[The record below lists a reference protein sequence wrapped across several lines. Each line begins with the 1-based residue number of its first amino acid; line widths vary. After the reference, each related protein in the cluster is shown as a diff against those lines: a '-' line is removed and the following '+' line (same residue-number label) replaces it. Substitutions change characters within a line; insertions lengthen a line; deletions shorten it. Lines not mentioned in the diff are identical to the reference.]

1 MARHQWRGAAS
12 GRVNASER
20 ATLLPDIVA
29 LARAAGDVALR
40 WYNDKNCAVRAKA
53 DDSPVTDAD
62 EAAEAVIL
70 DGLKRLTPEI
80 PVVSEEATAR
90 GETKLGK
97 TLPRLF
103 WLVDPLD
110 GTREFVGRTGEFAV
124 NIGLIEDRKPVLG
137 VVHGPVSG
145 ISYFSDGATAQM
157 RRGDGAI
164 QTIHARRAPPS
175 GLVVVS
181 SRSHGDKAAL
191 AAYLEDFKVAS
202 QKIAGSALK
211 FGLLAAGEA
220 DLYPRLG
227 VTMEWDTAAGHAIL
241 NAAGGS
247 LRTLAG
253 QELLYGKP
261 GFTNPDFV
269 ARGVL

>member
-1 MARHQWRGAAS
+1 M
-12 GRVNASER
+12 NASER
-20 ATLLPDIVA
+20 AALLPDIVA

-62 EAAEAVIL
+62 EASEAVIL
-70 DGLKRLTPEI
+70 AGLKRLTPDI
-80 PVVSEEATAR
+80 PIVSEEATSR
-90 GETKLGK
+90 GETDAACRLG
-97 TLPRLF
+97 RHF

-137 VVHGPVSG
+137 VLHGPVSG
-145 ISYFSDGATAQM
+145 VSYFSDGVSAQM
-157 RRGDGAI
+157 RRGDGAT
-164 QTIHARRAPPS
+164 QVIHARRPPAG

-191 AAYLEDFKVAS
+191 AAYLEDYNIAA
-202 QKIAGSALK
+202 QKISGSALK
-211 FGLLAAGEA
+211 FGLLACGEA

-227 VTMEWDTAAGHAIL
+227 KTMEWDTAAGHAIL

-247 LRTLAG
+247 VRTLRDK
-253 QELLYGKP
+253 ELVYGKP
-261 GFTNPDFV
+261 GFANPDFV
-269 ARGVL
+269 ARGAT

>member
-1 MARHQWRGAAS
+1 
-12 GRVNASER
+12 VNASDR
-20 ATLLPDIVA
+20 AALLPDIVA

-40 WYNDKNCAVRAKA
+40 WYNDKTCAVRAKA
-53 DDSPVTDAD
+53 DESPVTDAD

-70 DGLKRLTPEI
+70 EGLKRLTPDI
-80 PVVSEEATAR
+80 PVASEEATSR
-90 GETKLGK
+90 GETDSEC
-97 TLPRLF
+97 RRARFF

-124 NIGLIEDRKPVLG
+124 NIGLVEDRKPVLG
-137 VVHGPVSG
+137 IVHGPVNG
-145 ISYFSDGATAQM
+145 VSYFSDGTQAWR
-157 RRGDGAI
+157 RRGDGVRE
-164 QTIHARRAPPS
+164 TIHARRAPPS

-253 QELLYGKP
+253 HDLLYGKP

-269 ARGVL
+269 ARGAT